1 MPIAVVSIPVA
12 DQSAALAFYT
22 DVMGFTLL
30 RDEAM
35 GPAMRWI
42 QLQPKTGGA
51 TVALATWLKRMAP
64 GSLQGLLLHV
74 ADIDAEHARLAG
86 LGVTLSPIEEQPW
99 GRFTMMADP
108 DGNGWVV
115 AQLTAPEEIAAR

>member
-1 MPIAVVSIPVA
+1 MPIAIISIPVK
-12 DQSAALAFYT
+12 DQSVALDFYT
-22 DVMGFTLL
+22 GTMGFTLL

-35 GPAMRWI
+35 GPKMRWI

-51 TVALATWLKRMAP
+51 TVALVTWFDTMTP

-74 ADIDAEHARLAG
+74 PNIDAEHVRLAG
-86 LGVTLSPIEEQPW
+86 LGVAVSPIDEQPW

-115 AQLTAPEEIAAR
+115 AQLTAPEEIGAR

>member
-51 TVALATWLKRMAP
+51 TVALATWLERMAP

-74 ADIDAEHARLAG
+74 ADIEAEHARLAG

-108 DGNGWVV
+108 DGNGWVI
-115 AQLTAPEEIAAR
+115 AQLTAPEEIGAR

>member
-22 DVMGFTLL
+22 NVMGFTLL

-51 TVALATWLKRMAP
+51 TVALATWLERMAP

-74 ADIDAEHARLAG
+74 ADIEAEHARLAG

-108 DGNGWVV
+108 DGNGWVI
-115 AQLTAPEEIAAR
+115 AQLTAPEEIGAR

>member
-12 DQSAALAFYT
+12 DQSAALAFYM

-51 TVALATWLKRMAP
+51 TVALATWLERMAP

-74 ADIDAEHARLAG
+74 ADIEAEHARLAG
-86 LGVTLSPIEEQPW
+86 LGVALSPIEEQPW
-99 GRFTMMADP
+99 GRFMMMADP
-108 DGNGWVV
+108 DGNGWVI